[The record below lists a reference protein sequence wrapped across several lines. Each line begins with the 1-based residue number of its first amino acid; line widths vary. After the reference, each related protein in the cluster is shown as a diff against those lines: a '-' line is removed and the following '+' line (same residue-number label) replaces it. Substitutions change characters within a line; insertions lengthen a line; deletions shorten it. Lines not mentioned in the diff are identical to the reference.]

1 MGKAKVRYAAF
12 DLEDHAVSNN
22 AKISSKSSKGSASK
36 SWGQSKGSFQ
46 PTHKGKGQN
55 SKLHPHVTSIEFDG
69 SNDILTLDSGQ
80 AFANDEA
87 WMFVF
92 AFVDL
97 DTSQNNG
104 LLQFSNTVGS
114 GKSAV
119 TSTGGL
125 YIASGGAGIVW
136 KAASTSKAR
145 STATDDTTNSSTSYT
160 FGSDVE
166 VLILY
171 YDGSNNYHKYY
182 NIDGDLIGQ
191 SITNLEFSQEA
202 TVNSIGVSRAGAASY
217 FLNAELLDF
226 RMYTGSD
233 MPPVTTASLQA
244 IGNRYKVFKD

>member
-12 DLEDHAVSNN
+12 DLEDHAVSND

-36 SWGQSKGSFQ
+36 SWAQAKGSAQ
-46 PTHKGKGQN
+46 PTHKEKGQN

-69 SNDILTLDSGQ
+69 SADKLTLDSGQ

-119 TSTGGL
+119 TSQGGL
-125 YIASGGAGIVW
+125 HIASGGAGIGW
-136 KAASTSKAR
+136 MAATPSKGLI
-145 STATDDTTNSSTSYT
+145 TATNNTTNSSTSYT

-171 YDGSNNYHKYY
+171 YDGSNNYHRYY

-191 SITNLEFSQEA
+191 SRTTTEFSQEA

-244 IGNRYKVFKD
+244 IGNRYKTFKD